1 MRVTHEERI
10 ISAYKKRLQKVSNY
24 ARSLGI
30 SAVEVYRRIDAGK
43 IEGEK
48 IDGVAFVL
56 LAADMAAHPAPPAAP
71 AGEGRG

>member
-10 ISAYKKRLQKVSNY
+10 ISAYTKRLQKVSNY
-24 ARSLGI
+24 ARALGI

-43 IEGEK
+43 VEGAK

-56 LAADMAAHPAPPAAP
+56 LPKESEAAGAPPVA
-71 AGEGRG
+71 E